1 MTEQTTA
8 LDLSRYPRDRY
19 NVLVPTTTMQQISP
33 WHRQR
38 VEEVRINPDPVA
50 GEVFKVGSQQ
60 VAGQWRDVLS
70 LSKVGIMRLA
80 AAAGIIWNWNETR
93 VLSASRDYVLYQA
106 VGAMRKPSGEWI
118 PLKATKEI
126 DLPTIEVEL
135 RQQTQEKAEKQGKGP
150 DWVEKQVAAAMIQ
163 WRKNKL
169 MRAETGA
176 MLRVVRALLA
186 IKHQYSPAELQK
198 PFVVPRV
205 DFAPDPNDPE
215 VRRMMLA
222 QGAQA
227 MNQLFGGHTLPPQL
241 MGGQEHGATA
251 PPSLPPAIDVSPEP
265 ENEPIDAD
273 WTPADE
279 GGGPEGDGG
288 SVDQEPGAEG
298 LFPPSAPPEAEPAN
312 ATRRPSRGKGSTSN
326 QANVVAHCSQCGAGI
341 TSSKVVEYSMRRF
354 GRELCYKCQEALKE
368 EGGRTA

>member
-1 MTEQTTA
+1 MTEHATA

-38 VEEVRINPDPVA
+38 VEEVRINPDPNA
-50 GEVFKVGSQQ
+50 GEVFKVGAVQVGSQ
-60 VAGQWRDVLS
+60 WKDVLS

-80 AAAGIIWNWNETR
+80 AAAGIIWNWHETR
-93 VLSASRDYVLYQA
+93 VLAANRDYVLYQA

-126 DLPTIEVEL
+126 DLPAIEAEL
-135 RQQTQEKAEKQGKGP
+135 RQQTQEKAAKQDKGP

-227 MNQLFGGHTLPPQL
+227 MNQLFGGHTLPPQQL
-241 MGGQEHGATA
+241 VGGQEQSAATLPRLA
-251 PPSLPPAIDVSPEP
+251 PAVDVPPEP
-265 ENEPIDAD
+265 DNEPIEADYRQDEPEQPVDEAQPENPASDAEAPTEPTEQLFPD
-273 WTPADE
+273 Q
-279 GGGPEGDGG
+279 
-288 SVDQEPGAEG
+288 QEPAGATC
-298 LFPPSAPPEAEPAN
+298 ADC
-312 ATRRPSRGKGSTSN
+312 GKPVTD
-326 QANVVAHCSQCGAGI
+326 
-341 TSSKVVEYSMRRF
+341 KVHDYSLKRF
-354 GRELCYKCQEALKE
+354 GRPLCYGCQRK
-368 EGGRTA
+368 GK